1 MENNEFIESGLIF
14 NLNSKVA
21 LSVSKATL
29 SIPLGEYTRAMQI
42 LKLSML

>member
-21 LSVSKATL
+21 LRKFKYSSSDSACHPIQF
-29 SIPLGEYTRAMQI
+29 SIG
-42 LKLSML
+42 K

>member
-21 LSVSKATL
+21 LRKFKYSSSDFAKHGKPFKWLNA
-29 SIPLGEYTRAMQI
+29 
-42 LKLSML
+42 

>member
-21 LSVSKATL
+21 LRKFKYSPSESGVVFWL
-29 SIPLGEYTRAMQI
+29 PLIQSSSFI
-42 LKLSML
+42 I